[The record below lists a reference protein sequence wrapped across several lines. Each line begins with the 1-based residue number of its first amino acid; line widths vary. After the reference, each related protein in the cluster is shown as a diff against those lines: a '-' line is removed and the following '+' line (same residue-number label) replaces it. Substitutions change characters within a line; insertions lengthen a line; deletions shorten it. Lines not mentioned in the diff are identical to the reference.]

1 MEHKPMTQPGSFIQ
15 YLVISATG
23 LIGGGSL
30 VLFLIFLYV
39 GSFDWVNFGFKD
51 PIVLAFDAILCILFF
66 VQHSTMIR
74 KSFKN
79 ENGLPKIIHA
89 HYHGAFYSI
98 SSGTIL
104 LILIILW
111 QDSHLYIFNMQ
122 DGIRTLFRIVFFGSI
137 GLFAWGCLALGSF
150 DFFGVG
156 SILANIK
163 GTKTTPIPFI
173 VCGPYRWVRHPLY
186 LATLL
191 LIWSCPR
198 ISIDR
203 LLFNILWTV
212 WIVVATLLEERDL
225 VDEFD
230 EDYLDYQRKVPMLFP
245 RRLRPIEVGAIS

>member
-1 MEHKPMTQPGSFIQ
+1 MEHKPITQPGSFIP

-39 GSFDWVNFGFKD
+39 GSFDWVDFGFEE
-51 PIVLAFDAILCILFF
+51 PIVLAFDAMLCLAFF

-79 ENGLPKIIHA
+79 RLPKIIPA

-104 LILIILW
+104 LVLIILW
-111 QDSHLYIFNMQ
+111 QDSHLYTLNYQ

-137 GLFAWGCLALGSF
+137 SLSLWGCLALGSF

-156 SILANIK
+156 SILRNIK

-173 VCGPYRWVRHPLY
+173 VSGPYRWVRHPLY
-186 LATLL
+186 LAMLL

-203 LLFNILWTV
+203 LLLNTLWTI

-230 EDYLDYQRKVPMLFP
+230 EDYSDYQRKVPILFP
-245 RRLRPIEVGAIS
+245 RCLRPPV